1 MKSRITDQEM
11 INITTKSETMAL
23 AAKRCGMAYTT
34 FIRHAKRLGV
44 YKPNQGGKGIK
55 DEYLRKDKI
64 PLKEILSGN
73 YPQYQT
79 YKLKLRL
86 FKEGIKKDQ
95 CERCGWHEKTIDSEF
110 TPCELHHI
118 DGNPENHKLDNLIIL
133 CPNCHALTEFY
144 RFRRGRTNEQRGR
157 KLLD

>member
-1 MKSRITDQEM
+1 MKNRITDKE
-11 INITTKSETMAL
+11 IIDITTKSQTMAL

-34 FIRHAKRLGV
+34 FIRHAKRLGI

-55 DEYLRKDKI
+55 DNYQRSDKI
-64 PLKEILSGN
+64 FTKDILSGK

-79 YKLKLRL
+79 YKLKIRL
-86 FKEGIKKDQ
+86 IKEDYKEDK
-95 CERCGWHEKTIDSEF
+95 CEKCGWCEKPENSEF

-118 DGNPENHKLDNLIIL
+118 DGNPENHSLSNLILL
-133 CPNCHALTEFY
+133 CPNCHSLTKSY
-144 RFRRGRTNEQRGR
+144 RFRRGKTNEQRGR